1 MGGKGLRGLNRLML
15 ADTHFTAKPLDEYRW
30 GLFAYLK
37 EWCVKYK
44 VDEVWILGDVTD
56 AKEGHSATFTNR
68 LVAEIDGLSQYAPV
82 KILRGN
88 HDYMIKQCA
97 FFEFLDRLP
106 NVEWID
112 TVRAVGSVL
121 CFPHSKDPETDWRG
135 WLDTIDDYEFLV
147 CHQCFVG
154 SRSSMGH
161 ILDGTDLDLTKL
173 KKCKV
178 YAGDIHLPQTV
189 RGIEYVGSPYPTTY
203 GDRFL
208 GRCLLETPEGRTQLH
223 YPTIQKCTLVV
234 ESVSEIYDAH
244 VYPGDQV
251 KIRYKISKK
260 DRAEWTNIKNAI
272 KAACDDLG
280 VVLGGTELVTDVV
293 EKAELKDSTTKVT
306 KTSEKAILTQ
316 FAHKED
322 LPDDYLDVALTIL
335 KEE

>member
-1 MGGKGLRGLNRLML
+1 MNRLIA
-15 ADTHFTAKPLDEYRW
+15 ADTHFTPKPLDEYRW
-30 GLFAYLK
+30 GLFGYLK
-37 EWCVKYK
+37 DWAIKYD
-44 VDEVWILGDVTD
+44 VDEIWILGDLTD
-56 AKEGHSATFTNR
+56 AKEGHSAEFVNR
-68 LVAEIDGLSQYAPV
+68 LVNHITELSEVAPV
-82 KILRGN
+82 FILRGN
-88 HDYMIKQCA
+88 HDYAREHVA
-97 FFEFLDRLP
+97 FFEFLRKLP
-106 NVEWID
+106 NVYWID
-112 TVRAVGSVL
+112 RPTTVYGVRA
-121 CFPHSKDPETDWRG
+121 FPHSKNPAEDWATL
-135 WLDTIDDYEFLV
+135 LDDLDEYEYAFF
-147 CHQCFVG
+147 HQCFVG

-293 EKAELKDSTTKVT
+293 EKVELKDSTAKVT